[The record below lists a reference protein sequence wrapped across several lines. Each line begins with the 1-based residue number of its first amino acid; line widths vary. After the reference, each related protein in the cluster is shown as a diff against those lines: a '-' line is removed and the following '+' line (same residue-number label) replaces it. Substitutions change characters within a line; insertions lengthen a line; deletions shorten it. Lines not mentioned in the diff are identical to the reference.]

1 MEEGR
6 QPHLTEEE
14 AEAGRDTHLVFS
26 LYISSPGFP
35 ILSVHLPPCRP
46 QVNPLHGL
54 PREWSTLGSS
64 EEGSRSAGSSAI
76 YKPKDHVQ
84 PMATRVSV
92 RSMCPACGGSR
103 FASQGSD
110 GSGAGASV
118 VTKEQPCR
126 KHSLC
131 SPEQSPLS
139 LNAQGK
145 QGFIRKADPL
155 SSQQNGEELEM
166 QLKSAWPHSQRP
178 TQCPHKVVAVSSP
191 LARRPLLPAPSPS
204 ARRQYLHPGL

>member
-1 MEEGR
+1 MLGPLPSTNPR
-6 QPHLTEEE
+6 TMYNQWQQ
-14 AEAGRDTHLVFS
+14 GLVS
-26 LYISSPGFP
+26 A
-35 ILSVHLPPCRP
+35 PCA
-46 QVNPLHGL
+46 LH
-54 PREWSTLGSS
+54 
-64 EEGSRSAGSSAI
+64 
-76 YKPKDHVQ
+76 V
-84 PMATRVSV
+84 
-92 RSMCPACGGSR
+92 GGSR

-126 KHSLC
+126 KHSFC

-166 QLKSAWPHSQRP
+166 KLKSAWPHSQRP
-178 TQCPHKVVAVSSP
+178 TQGPYKVVAVSSP
-191 LARRPLLPAPSPS
+191 LARRPLLSPLPPLHIGSISIPDCKRRPIRGHTALKGEPPASSLTQPFMTAAAASKTLAGSPAS
-204 ARRQYLHPGL
+204 AAASRAEPGRRLGQP